1 MIFEIFEPRQIGERA
16 GAVKTVAGDK
26 LGLVRPR
33 GARGAPPEIIR
44 RAGAAG
50 VFPLRFT
57 REREAAAR
65 FLGEPLAEL
74 HRLGPRHADDR
85 LIGVV
90 ASPAFGAMVLAD
102 DVDEA
107 ADVRRIEQRV
117 LLVHD
122 LELSHVKSL
131 AVGDERLRRFVA
143 VIIRGPH
150 QHSAGGN
157 QIKYEAHP
165 ATEVQ
170 RKFGGGGGVGRGV
183 ATSAR
188 GKHVEDR
195 IGRRRDRRDRG
206 RRRGCGER
214 DAVRCRCGISFG
226 IVCDAGVAGRELKPA
241 VVIIRRAADSLVF
254 TPTAPRGDVQ
264 INPGDQMIPR
274 ICGQGHAVVA
284 LLQNLDQLAGVSV
297 PLTGIVQAEIT
308 FVARP
313 AHVAMQVEIR
323 NRESIPGRG
332 WREAIRVAKIRHHI
346 GRPACAT
353 VAAGAILIEDRLH
366 FAQETEAAFRAVPRR
381 DRVRAFARRDRGMID
396 HAGVAM
402 FMAAGTGNA
411 FARHHRVPTAENREC
426 LAFVIERLDGN
437 RHVGGRG
444 ETRRAVL
451 VNRYG
456 AEYAMHVPDAVHANV
471 HMPALAA
478 VAVMDG
484 IDPQTFDLA
493 ARHVAQA
500 GAEVNIR
507 NIHRASRCPD
517 LHAVRNHRRDR
528 LHANC
533 HRMQ

>member
-33 GARGAPPEIIR
+33 GAHGAPPEIIR

-74 HRLGPRHADDR
+74 HRLSPRHADDR

-90 ASPAFGAMVLAD
+90 ASPAFGAVVLAD

-122 LELSHVKSL
+122 LELAQVKRL
-131 AVGDERLRRFVA
+131 VVGDERLRRFVA

-150 QHSAGGN
+150 QHRAGGN

-195 IGRRRDRRDRG
+195 IGRRRYRRDRG

-214 DAVRCRCGISFG
+214 DAAWCRCGISFG
-226 IVCDAGVAGRELKPA
+226 IVCDAGVAVRELKPA
-241 VVIIRRAADSLVF
+241 VVIIRRAADGLVF
-254 TPTAPRGDVQ
+254 APSAPCGDV
-264 INPGDQMIPR
+264 
-274 ICGQGHAVVA
+274 
-284 LLQNLDQLAGVSV
+284 
-297 PLTGIVQAEIT
+297 
-308 FVARP
+308 
-313 AHVAMQVEIR
+313 
-323 NRESIPGRG
+323 
-332 WREAIRVAKIRHHI
+332 
-346 GRPACAT
+346 
-353 VAAGAILIEDRLH
+353 
-366 FAQETEAAFRAVPRR
+366 
-381 DRVRAFARRDRGMID
+381 
-396 HAGVAM
+396 
-402 FMAAGTGNA
+402 
-411 FARHHRVPTAENREC
+411 
-426 LAFVIERLDGN
+426 
-437 RHVGGRG
+437 
-444 ETRRAVL
+444 
-451 VNRYG
+451 
-456 AEYAMHVPDAVHANV
+456 
-471 HMPALAA
+471 
-478 VAVMDG
+478 
-484 IDPQTFDLA
+484 
-493 ARHVAQA
+493 
-500 GAEVNIR
+500 
-507 NIHRASRCPD
+507 
-517 LHAVRNHRRDR
+517 
-528 LHANC
+528 
-533 HRMQ
+533 